1 MEVDHD
7 ETGRDDKTGTDAS
20 AEEERR
26 KRNAAAFAALV
37 VSTTLYDKRE
47 RAMLQYWYDGI
58 LLICIFAHLML
69 VLPVSRSLIR
79 LTWTTDDA

>member
-1 MEVDHD
+1 MSTMEVDHD
-7 ETGRDDKTGTDAS
+7 ELDQDDKTGANES

-47 RAMLQYWYDGI
+47 RAMLQNWYDGI
-58 LLICIFAHLML
+58 LYICIFARLVFVIML
-69 VLPVSRSLIR
+69 
-79 LTWTTDDA
+79 